1 MPSTPVNR
9 NLRSA
14 NRGTESE
21 EQRAESINTTIE
33 TTQQRTET
41 VGTTTGTSL
50 STTAEVHS
58 ESGTPITLQTEGGAA
73 TNMQQQEQTPEVQ
86 QVQPFIFNA
95 TALLQPSTYDGS
107 SKPSSWISQFSSW
120 TKLQNLT
127 DKNAINALTFY
138 LSGPAKIWFQSL
150 PDSAKTNLASIIKL
164 LEVRFT
170 TSDDE
175 DILTT
180 QATNESVHEFLDRLT
195 LKATSQRIPE
205 CLVLKIARKGFKQA
219 LQQSIIQQNP
229 KTMAE
234 LREAAVIAEKCLAS
248 NFSQQISVNAISQN
262 DFKSLS
268 DTIKLLSDKVENLN
282 IENQEL
288 KANFGKANQNYQNK
302 PNWQNNNA
310 PGRNFNGQRNFQ
322 KNSNFQ
328 QARPAY
334 NTNARNSYN
343 KTNTCT
349 ACGNMS
355 CSGKRE
361 TCDARDKTCY
371 KCERVGHYSRQCHSI
386 RNIRGEII
394 RH

>member
-1 MPSTPVNR
+1 MIFIDKFNSKIFRKLNNKLFGGGERKERYLKYRNAKHPLNR
-9 NLRSA
+9 NLRST
-14 NRGTESE
+14 NKTTEGDQQTTESVG
-21 EQRAESINTTIE
+21 TTAGTSGI
-33 TTQQRTET
+33 
-41 VGTTTGTSL
+41 TTTGTTGN
-50 STTAEVHS
+50 TTTGTTRITTVEIHP
-58 ESGTPITLQTEGGAA
+58 ESDTQGIIQHTT
-73 TNMQQQEQTPEVQ
+73 MQQQDQAQQNP

-95 TALLQPSTYDGS
+95 TALLQPSIYDGS

-229 KTMAE
+229 KNMAE

-248 NFSQQISVNAISQN
+248 NISQQISINAISQN

-302 PNWQNNNA
+302 PNWQNNRA
-310 PGRNFNGQRNFQ
+310 PGRNFNGQRNFPKIQ
-322 KNSNFQ
+322 VINKPDQ
-328 QARPAY
+328 LTIQMPGTHIIKPTHAQHVAICHVQAM
-334 NTNARNSYN
+334 
-343 KTNTCT
+343 
-349 ACGNMS
+349 GNLR
-355 CSGKRE
+355 CK
-361 TCDARDKTCY
+361 
-371 KCERVGHYSRQCHSI
+371 
-386 RNIRGEII
+386 
-394 RH
+394 